1 MKIHSLKANVLLDS
15 GCTSDSVSPEFT
27 VSANLKVHELEEPIP
42 LQLGM
47 VGSQS
52 KINFGLFSEFELQGI
67 RGEHYFDVVNLDRYD
82 MIVGTMFMRKHGIIL
97 DFERDE
103 VHLKGK
109 VVLFA
114 ICNKLASKTRDQGP
128 LERKDI
134 PHLRKERIAACKD
147 ILQGVPERPPPMR
160 EINHQIPLV
169 DEGKQYNYHLPCCP
183 DLMRQPL
190 AEKIDKYCHAGWW
203 QPVQAEQA
211 APMLVI
217 PKKNGAIQTVVNA
230 KRQNDNTIKNV
241 TPFPDQD
248 LIRLDVAWAKY

>member
-1 MKIHSLKANVLLDS
+1 MKIHGLEANVLLDS
-15 GCTSDSVSPEFT
+15 GCTSDSMSPEFM

-42 LQLGM
+42 LQLGT

-67 RGEHYFDVVNLDRYD
+67 WGEHYFNVVNLDRYD
-82 MIVGTMFMRKHGIIL
+82 AIVGTVFMRKHGIIL
-97 DFERDE
+97 DFEHDE

-109 VVLFA
+109 VLFT
-114 ICNKLASKTRDQGP
+114 ICDKLASNTRDQGP

-134 PHLRKERIAACKD
+134 PCLIKEWIAACEN

-183 DLMRQPL
+183 DSMRQPL

-203 QPVQAEQA
+203 QPAQAEQA
-211 APMLVI
+211 APMLVV
-217 PKKNGAIQTVVNA
+217 PKKNGAIRTVVNA
-230 KRQNDNTIKNV
+230 KKWNDNTIKNV

-248 LIRLDVAWAKY
+248 LICLDVAQAKY